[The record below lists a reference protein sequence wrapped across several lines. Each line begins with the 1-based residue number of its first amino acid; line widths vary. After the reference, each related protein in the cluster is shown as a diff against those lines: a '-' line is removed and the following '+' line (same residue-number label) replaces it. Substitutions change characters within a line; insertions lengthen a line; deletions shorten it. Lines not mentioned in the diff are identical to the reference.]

1 MRKGKGD
8 HEDSRDGCNLD
19 ASFRAE
25 LYGIN
30 RAAER
35 WGAGLRAG
43 PRQGGS
49 EQET

>member
-1 MRKGKGD
+1 MKTVGMD
-8 HEDSRDGCNLD
+8 VIWMPVLEH
-19 ASFRAE
+19 AE

-43 PRQGGS
+43 PKQDGS

>member
-8 HEDSRDGCNLD
+8 HEDSRDGHNLD

-25 LYGIN
+25 LYG
-30 RAAER
+30 AAER

>member
-1 MRKGKGD
+1 MKTVGMDVIRMPV
-8 HEDSRDGCNLD
+8 LD
-19 ASFRAE
+19 AAE

-35 WGAGLRAG
+35 WGARSRAG

-49 EQET
+49 KQETWTNLG